1 MLLAARVDVKLQY
14 KICVINVL
22 TIEMYF
28 RWMIVG
34 LRIYLQIML
43 MGTLVEISRK
53 QTESPLPL

>member
-1 MLLAARVDVKLQY
+1 MLLAARVDVKLQD

-43 MGTLVEISRK
+43 MGTLVEISGK
-53 QTESPLPL
+53 QTESLLPL